1 MQNINT
7 SDIERI
13 LLLIIAILLTT
24 LLLYLATRIVTKK
37 RGSDKEFWIKLLLSA
52 ILIWLLVI
60 AVGAVVG
67 ALGSLGSAF
76 SQAILVIVFTGSIY
90 IVKFLILPET
100 QGNYDY
106 WERSI
111 WIALLTFIFIFVV
124 NYISVQL
131 GGFELINFI

>member
-1 MQNINT
+1 MQATNT
-7 SDIERI
+7 SDLERI

-37 RGSDKEFWIKLLLSA
+37 SDSDAGYWVKLLLTA
-52 ILIWLLVI
+52 ILIWVLVI

-67 ALGSLGSAF
+67 ALGTLGTAF
-76 SQAILVIVFTGSIY
+76 SQAIIVIVFTGAIY

-100 QGNYDY
+100 SGHYDY
-106 WERSI
+106 WERAI
-111 WIALLTFIFIFVV
+111 WITLLTFIFIVVV

-131 GGFELINFI
+131 GHFQLISYI

>member
-131 GGFELINFI
+131 GGFELINFL